1 MYLLSVWTETTI
13 WQCGRAGDLVLPHD
27 RKHLLIY
34 LLFAAVH
41 EQSYLADKSC
51 LGGILLLGLSE
62 NEAIEL

>member
-1 MYLLSVWTETTI
+1 MI
-13 WQCGRAGDLVLPHD
+13 WQLGRADDLVLPHD

-41 EQSYLADKSC
+41 EKSHLTDKSC

-62 NEAIEL
+62 YEAIKV